1 MSELPSRNDCLP
13 RVNSYNHSASTCL
26 SDVILLIPPRT
37 YTSLTG
43 DHSIRRC
50 KSKKKIFSHTSFL
63 DDNVLLSIISPPNE
77 PVLVPSPTVL
87 HFSLQACIFQVS
99 YHQQITPFTFYLTTS
114 YRRKYLL
121 QIPHF
126 PSKS

>member
-77 PVLVPSPTVL
+77 PVLVPSPTRL
-87 HFSLQACIFQVS
+87 TSLQPPSV
-99 YHQQITPFTFYLTTS
+99 YLPS
-114 YRRKYLL
+114 
-121 QIPHF
+121 F
-126 PSKS
+126 PIINKLPLSPST